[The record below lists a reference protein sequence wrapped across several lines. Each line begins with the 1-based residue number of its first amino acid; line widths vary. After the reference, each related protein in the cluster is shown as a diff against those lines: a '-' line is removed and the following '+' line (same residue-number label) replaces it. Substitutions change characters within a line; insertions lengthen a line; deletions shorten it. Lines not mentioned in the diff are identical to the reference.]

1 MIKNILLPVDLGEE
15 TFSEKV
21 IDTAVAM
28 SQSNGATLHALVVVP
43 GYSMSI
49 VSQYFPADFEK
60 RSQADAMRK
69 LQAFITDKVPSDVAT
84 QCIVVTGT
92 VYEEILKSAKDT
104 DCDLVVM
111 ASHRPGLEQYLLG
124 PNAAKV
130 VRHAVCSVYVVR
142 D

>member
-1 MIKNILLPVDLGEE
+1 MFKNILLPVDLGEE

-21 IDTAVAM
+21 IATAVAM
-28 SQSNGATLHALVVVP
+28 CQSDGAKLHALVVVP

-49 VSQYFPADFEK
+49 VSQYFPADFEEK
-60 RSQADAMRK
+60 SQADAMQK
-69 LQAFITDKVPSDVAT
+69 LKEFVADKVPSDVAT
-84 QCIVVTGT
+84 QSIVTTGT
-92 VYEEILKSAKDT
+92 VYEEILKTARDSG
-104 DCDLVVM
+104 CDLIVM

-130 VRHAVCSVYVVR
+130 VRHANCSVFVVR